1 MGFFMVDVK
10 TENQPWHEV
19 FRRAGNQGNHWHEGF
34 VELSVS
40 FFLCLTFSF
49 PSSFSFPCNIQ
60 VSIFKFLLLYIRNKA
75 TQLTLSAIIGLMH

>member
-19 FRRAGNQGNHWHEGF
+19 FRRAGNQGNHWHKGF

-40 FFLCLTFSF
+40 VFPLPYFLISVLFFFSLQY
-49 PSSFSFPCNIQ
+49 SSFNIQ
-60 VSIFKFLLLYIRNKA
+60 VFVALYKE
-75 TQLTLSAIIGLMH
+75 